1 MNFEDMALGRLVP
14 SDTVHIERYPYSAV
28 APQTVEH
35 VERTL
40 KLPRYRS
47 LYDQGREGACVGF
60 GSSWMMSILNRRF
73 YDARWLWDRAKEC
86 DEWEFTNPGDNNG
99 TSVRAAMDVL
109 RKVGHC
115 RVFRHKTHP
124 PALVEGILVN
134 RWATTVDQIRTCIAS
149 GIPVAIGVNWYRN
162 FDQPVQKGRSFWIGE
177 YDLGFVRGGHAV
189 CIYRASD
196 RLQAVGIVNNWGTL
210 YPLVLMPYETLQRL
224 LDENGE
230 ATMVT
235 DRV

>member
-14 SDTVHIERYPYSAV
+14 ADTVHIDRYPYSAV

-35 VERTL
+35 VERSL
-40 KLPRYRS
+40 KLPSYRN

-86 DEWEFTNPGDNNG
+86 DEWDFTNPGDNNG

-109 RKVGHC
+109 RKMGHC
-115 RVFRHKTHP
+115 RIFRRKTHP
-124 PALVEGILVN
+124 PALMEGIHEN
-134 RWATTVDQIRTCIAS
+134 RWATTVDQIRTCIA
-149 GIPVAIGVNWYRN
+149 GGTPVAIGVNWYRN
-162 FDQPVQKGRSFWIGE
+162 FDHPVQKGRSYWIGE
-177 YDLGFVRGGHAV
+177 GDLGFVRGGHAV

-196 RLQAVGIVNNWGTL
+196 RMQAVGIVNNWGPL

-224 LDENGE
+224 LDEHGE